1 MPGVMSTRPS
11 FSIEKCYIGGMVR
24 SKMTKSQKEIN
35 DVMVQVL
42 EQVIFPRFDQLDEK
56 IDGVRTELKAEIRE
70 VNEKVEVLDEKV
82 DYTNRRLDVLVDEF
96 KDHDKRITKLEVRAG
111 FVVN

>member
-1 MPGVMSTRPS
+1 
-11 FSIEKCYIGGMVR
+11 
-24 SKMTKSQKEIN
+24 MTKSQKEIN

-42 EQVIFPRFDQLDEK
+42 EEVIFPRFDQ
-56 IDGVRTELKAEIRE
+56 
-70 VNEKVEVLDEKV
+70 LDEKV

-111 FVVN
+111 FAVN

>member
-1 MPGVMSTRPS
+1 
-11 FSIEKCYIGGMVR
+11 MVR
-24 SKMTKSQKEIN
+24 GKMTKSQKEIN

-42 EQVIFPRFDQLDEK
+42 EQVVFPRFDQLDEK
-56 IDGVRTELKAEIRE
+56 IDSVRSELKAEIRE

-111 FVVN
+111 FSVN

>member
-1 MPGVMSTRPS
+1 
-11 FSIEKCYIGGMVR
+11 MVR
-24 SKMTKSQKEIN
+24 GKMSKSQKEIN

-42 EQVIFPRFDQLDEK
+42 EQVIFPRFDQLDDK
-56 IDGVRTELKAEIRE
+56 IQNVNIKVETLKVKVEDLDERIGILD
-70 VNEKVEVLDEKV
+70 EKVDILDEKV
-82 DYTNRRLDVLVDEF
+82 DYTNRRFDTLVDEF